1 MIQFQFDE
9 AYFFRWVETQPPT
22 RWMRN
27 WNPAFHFGMRFFGSI
42 FRQRTVKLPAAY
54 IEPAIVAGGL
64 VGVRI
69 GIPVDRI

>member
-1 MIQFQFDE
+1 M
-9 AYFFRWVETQPPT
+9 
-22 RWMRN
+22 
-27 WNPAFHFGMRFFGSI
+27 
-42 FRQRTVKLPAAY
+42 KLPAAY